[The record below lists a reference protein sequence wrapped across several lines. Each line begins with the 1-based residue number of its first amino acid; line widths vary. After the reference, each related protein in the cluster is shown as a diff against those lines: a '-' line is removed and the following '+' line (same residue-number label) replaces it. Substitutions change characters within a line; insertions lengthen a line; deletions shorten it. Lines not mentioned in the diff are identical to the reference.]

1 MKKAVIEILY
11 DGEVVLGSQA
21 AGKYMVREYEDDLEM
36 GGSFYKT
43 IEEAEA
49 RVNEYQ
55 NDLT

>member
-1 MKKAVIEILY
+1 MRKAVIEILY
-11 DGEVVLGSQA
+11 DDEAVLGSQT

-36 GGSFYKT
+36 GGGFFKT

-55 NDLT
+55 N

>member
-1 MKKAVIEILY
+1 MRKAVIEILY
-11 DGEVVLGSQA
+11 DGEVVLGSRA

>member
-11 DGEVVLGSQA
+11 YGETVFCSRVD
-21 AGKYMVREYEDDLEM
+21 GKYMVREYEDDLEM
-36 GGSFYKT
+36 GGGFFKT

-55 NDLT
+55 NEME

>member
-11 DGEVVLGSQA
+11 DGEAVLGSRA

-36 GGSFYKT
+36 GGGFFKT

-55 NDLT
+55 NEME

>member
-11 DGEVVLGSQA
+11 DGEAVLGSRVD
-21 AGKYMVREYEDDLEM
+21 GKYMVREYEDDVEM

-55 NDLT
+55 NDIT

>member
-11 DGEVVLGSQA
+11 DGEVVLGSQT

-36 GGSFYKT
+36 GGGFFKT

-49 RVNEYQ
+49 RVSEYQ
-55 NDLT
+55 NEME

>member
-1 MKKAVIEILY
+1 MRKAVIEILY
-11 DGEVVLGSQA
+11 DGEVVLGSRA

-55 NDLT
+55 NEIE

>member
-21 AGKYMVREYEDDLEM
+21 AGKYMVREYEDGVEM
-36 GGSFYKT
+36 GGSFCKT

-55 NDLT
+55 NEME

>member
-11 DGEVVLGSQA
+11 DGEAVLGSQT

>member
-1 MKKAVIEILY
+1 
-11 DGEVVLGSQA
+11 
-21 AGKYMVREYEDDLEM
+21 MVREYEDDLEM

-55 NDLT
+55 NDIT

>member
-1 MKKAVIEILY
+1 MKKGVIEILY
-11 DGEVVLGSQA
+11 DGEKVFCSRVD
-21 AGKYMVREYEDDLEM
+21 GKYMVREYEDDVEM

-55 NDLT
+55 NEME

>member
-21 AGKYMVREYEDDLEM
+21 AGKYMVREYEDDVEM

>member
-55 NDLT
+55 NEME

>member
-55 NDLT
+55 NDIT

>member
-1 MKKAVIEILY
+1 MRKAVIEILY
-11 DGEVVLGSQA
+11 DGEKVFCSRVD
-21 AGKYMVREYEDDLEM
+21 GKYMVREYEDDVEM